1 MNNLID
7 QPVECIRCRI
17 KKLKKKRRYGYSILV
32 GAGFI
37 LFWRGLWG
45 LMDVYLFPN
54 NQVLSYLASSLLGMT
69 IFYIDDKS
77 LRKLED

>member
-1 MNNLID
+1 
-7 QPVECIRCRI
+7 
-17 KKLKKKRRYGYSILV
+17 V